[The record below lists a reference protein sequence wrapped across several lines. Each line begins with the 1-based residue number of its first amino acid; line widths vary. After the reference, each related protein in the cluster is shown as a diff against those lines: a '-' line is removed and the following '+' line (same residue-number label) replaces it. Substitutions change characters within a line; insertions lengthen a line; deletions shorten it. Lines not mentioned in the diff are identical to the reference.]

1 MKKSSNKRNPNCEVP
16 HIVILGGGFAGIS
29 AAKQLAG
36 APVRITLVDKEN
48 HHLFQPLLYQVA
60 TAGLSAADIA
70 EPLRHIFAKQ
80 KNLSTVMDE
89 VVDIDIGSRKVELAK
104 DSLNYDYLIV
114 ALGAS
119 TSYFGND
126 QWTQHA
132 PGLKTLDEATELRRR
147 ILLAFERAET
157 AKTRE
162 EADRWMNFV
171 VIGGGPTGVELAG
184 AVAELARHVFADEYR
199 NVDTTQAAVHLIEA
213 GPRLMPAFKEKQSD
227 YTARRLEK
235 MGVKVH
241 LNTKVSDISAHQVV
255 AGDQSFEVGTV
266 LWAAGVKGNDVAKK
280 IKSSELDR
288 GGRVIVNTDL
298 NIPDNPNVFVVGDLA
313 HLKDARGK
321 TVPGLAPAAMQMG
334 KHAAWQIMR
343 DLKGQTRKP
352 FVYFDKG
359 NMATI
364 GRSSAI
370 AEVGH
375 LAIRG
380 YPAWLAWLFVHLIFL
395 VGLRNRISVFIQWVW
410 SYIAWHRGARIITK
424 KLPSN
429 DPAG

>member
-1 MKKSSNKRNPNCEVP
+1 MINSNEKKSSNEMP

-29 AAKQLAG
+29 AAKQLVK

-70 EPLRHIFAKQ
+70 EPLRHIFADQ
-80 KNLSTVMDE
+80 KNLTTVMDS
-89 VVDIDIGSRKVELAK
+89 VVNIDLASQEVELSK
-104 DSLNYDYLIV
+104 NRLRYDYLIV

-119 TSYFGND
+119 TGYFGND
-126 QWTQHA
+126 QWTQYA

-147 ILLAFERAET
+147 ILLAFEQAEIAET
-157 AKTRE
+157 KE
-162 EADRWMNFV
+162 EVERCMNFV
-171 VIGGGPTGVELAG
+171 VIGGGPTGVEMAG
-184 AVAELARHVFADEYR
+184 AIAELAYHVFADEYR
-199 NVDTTQAAVHLIEA
+199 NIDTTQANVHLIEA
-213 GPRLMPAFKEKQSD
+213 GPRLMAAFKEKQSD

-241 LNTKVSDISAHQVV
+241 LNTKVSDISADKVV
-255 AGDQSFEVGTV
+255 AGDQTFEVGTV
-266 LWAAGVKGNDVAKK
+266 LWAAGVEGNAVARKMQ
-280 IKSSELDR
+280 SLELDR
-288 GGRVIVNTDL
+288 AGRVFIDTDL
-298 NIPDNPNVFVVGDLA
+298 NIPEHTNVFVVGDLA

-321 TVPGLAPAAMQMG
+321 TVPGLAPAAMQTG
-334 KHAAWQIMR
+334 KHAAKQILR
-343 DLKGQTRKP
+343 DLKGQKRKP

-370 AEVGH
+370 AEVGKI
-375 LAIRG
+375 AIRG

-395 VGLRNRISVFIQWVW
+395 IGLRNRISVFIQWVW

-424 KLPSN
+424 KLPSDQSIN
-429 DPAG
+429 